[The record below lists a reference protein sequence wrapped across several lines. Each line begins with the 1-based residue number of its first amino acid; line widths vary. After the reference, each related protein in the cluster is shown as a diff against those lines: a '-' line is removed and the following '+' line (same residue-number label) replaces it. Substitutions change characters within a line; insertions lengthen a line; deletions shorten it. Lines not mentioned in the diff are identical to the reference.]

1 MAHLDSQEDKLVGL
15 KNSVCII
22 TGGGSGIGRASGLMM
37 AEEGAVCVAVGRT
50 VSKVE
55 AVRDEIVEAGGAAE
69 AYGVDVGDKDSV
81 DSMVEEVIG
90 RHGKVD
96 VLVNN
101 AGHSSPRRMLLTT
114 TPDDLRS
121 VYDSNLVGSVF
132 CTQAVVPSM
141 VDAGQ
146 GTVINVSSM
155 AGVSA
160 SPLAGMSY
168 SAAKAAVINFTA
180 FINAEYR
187 NTGIRASVVIPGE
200 VDTPIL
206 DGRPVVPDTDARS
219 TMVTAED
226 TAEAITLIA
235 RLPQRAAIPELIIRP
250 TWLRDTSG
258 EVNIA

>member
-1 MAHLDSQEDKLVGL
+1 MSL
-15 KNSVCII
+15 KGKICVI
-22 TGGGSGIGRASGLMM
+22 TGGGSGIGRASAIQM
-37 AEEGAVCVAVGRT
+37 AAEGAVAVVVGRT
-50 VSKVE
+50 ASKVE
-55 AVRDEIVEAGGAAE
+55 AVRDEIAAGGGAAQ
-69 AYGVDVGDKDSV
+69 AYGVDVGDEDGVRRMV
-81 DSMVEEVIG
+81 DEILDA
-90 RHGKVD
+90 RGKID
-96 VLVNN
+96 VFVNN

-114 TPDDLRS
+114 TAEDLRS
-121 VYDSNLVGSVF
+121 VYESNLVGSVF
-132 CTQAVVPSM
+132 CSQAVVPSM
-141 VDAGQ
+141 KKAGR
-146 GTVINVSSM
+146 GTIINVSSM

-180 FINAEYR
+180 FLNAELR

-206 DGRPVVPDTDARS
+206 DGRPVVPDAEARQ

-258 EVNIA
+258 EANVA

>member
-1 MAHLDSQEDKLVGL
+1 MTLQNKI
-15 KNSVCII
+15 CII
-22 TGGGSGIGRASGLMM
+22 TGGGSGIGRASAIQM
-37 AEEGAVCVAVGRT
+37 ASEGAVVVVVGRT
-50 VSKVE
+50 LSKVE
-55 AVRDEIVEAGGAAE
+55 AVRDEIAANGGAAQ
-69 AYGVDVGDKDSV
+69 AYGVDVGDEDGV
-81 DSMVEEVIG
+81 RRMVAEILDARG
-90 RHGKVD
+90 AID

-114 TPDDLRS
+114 TAEDLRS
-121 VYDSNLVGSVF
+121 VYESNLVGSVF
-132 CTQAVVPSM
+132 CSQAVVPSM
-141 VDAGQ
+141 KKAGR
-146 GTVINVSSM
+146 GTIINVSSM

-180 FINAEYR
+180 FLNAELR

-206 DGRPVVPDTDARS
+206 DGRPVVPDAEARQ

-258 EVNIA
+258 EANVA

>member
-1 MAHLDSQEDKLVGL
+1 MGL
-15 KNSVCII
+15 KNKVCII
-22 TGGGSGIGRASGLMM
+22 TGGGSGIGRSSGLMM
-37 AEEGAVCVAVGRT
+37 AEEGAVVVAVGRT
-50 VSKVE
+50 ASKVE
-55 AVRDEIVEAGGAAE
+55 QVRDEIVSNGGTAE
-69 AYGVDVGDKDSV
+69 AYGVDVADKDGV
-81 DSMVEEVIG
+81 TDMVNEVLRKHG
-90 RHGKVD
+90 RVD

-101 AGHSSPRRMLLTT
+101 AGHSSPHRMLLTT
-114 TPDDLRS
+114 TLDDLRS

-132 CTQAVVPSM
+132 CTQSVVPAM
-141 VDAGQ
+141 VDAGR
-146 GTVINVSSM
+146 GTIINVSSM
-155 AGVSA
+155 AGVNA

-180 FINAEYR
+180 FLNTEYR

-206 DGRPVVPDTDARS
+206 DGRPVVPSAEARE

-250 TWLRDTSG
+250 TWLRDTSAEAG
-258 EVNIA
+258 IA

>member
-1 MAHLDSQEDKLVGL
+1 MSLEGKI
-15 KNSVCII
+15 CII
-22 TGGGSGIGRASGLMM
+22 TGGGSGIGRASAVQM
-37 AEEGAVCVAVGRT
+37 ASEGAVAVVVGRT
-50 VSKVE
+50 ASKVE
-55 AVRDEIVEAGGAAE
+55 AVRDEIAAAGGVSQ
-69 AYGVDVGDKDSV
+69 AYGVDVGDEAGVKR
-81 DSMVEEVIG
+81 MVAEILDAHG
-90 RHGKVD
+90 RID

-114 TPDDLRS
+114 TAEDLRS
-121 VYDSNLVGSVF
+121 VYESNLVGSVF
-132 CTQAVVPSM
+132 CSQAVVPAMKS
-141 VDAGQ
+141 AGS
-146 GTVINVSSM
+146 GTIINVSSM

-180 FINAEYR
+180 FLNAELR

-206 DGRPVVPDTDARS
+206 DGRPVVPDAKARE

-258 EVNIA
+258 EANIA

>member
-1 MAHLDSQEDKLVGL
+1 MGL
-15 KNSVCII
+15 KNKVCII
-22 TGGGSGIGRASGLMM
+22 TGGGSGIGRSSGLMM
-37 AEEGAVCVAVGRT
+37 AEEGAVVVAVGRT
-50 VSKVE
+50 ASKVE
-55 AVRDEIVEAGGAAE
+55 QVRDEIVSNGGTAE
-69 AYGVDVGDKDSV
+69 AYGVNVADKDGV
-81 DSMVEEVIG
+81 TAMVNEVLTKHG
-90 RHGKVD
+90 RVD

-101 AGHSSPRRMLLTT
+101 AGHSSPHRMLLTT
-114 TPDDLRS
+114 TLDDLRS

-132 CTQAVVPSM
+132 CTQSVVPAM
-141 VDAGQ
+141 VDAGR
-146 GTVINVSSM
+146 GTIINVSSM
-155 AGVSA
+155 AGVNA

-180 FINAEYR
+180 FLNAEYR

-206 DGRPVVPDTDARS
+206 DGRPVVPSAEARE

-250 TWLRDTSG
+250 TWLRDTSA
-258 EVNIA
+258 EINIA

>member
-1 MAHLDSQEDKLVGL
+1 MGMKDM
-15 KNSVCII
+15 VCII
-22 TGGGSGIGRASGLMM
+22 TGGGSGIGRASGLML
-37 AEEGAVCVAVGRT
+37 AEEGAIVVAVGRT
-50 VSKVE
+50 SSKVE
-55 AVRDEIVEAGGAAE
+55 QVRDEIVQGGGRAE
-69 AYGVDVGDKDSV
+69 AFGVDVTDKDGV
-81 DSMVEEVIG
+81 DEMIAQILASHG
-90 RHGKVD
+90 RVD

-101 AGHSSPRRMLLTT
+101 AGHSSPHRMLMTT
-114 TPDDLRS
+114 TPDDLHS

-141 VDAGQ
+141 TEAGQ
-146 GTVINVSSM
+146 GTIINVSSM
-155 AGVSA
+155 AGVNA

-180 FINAEYR
+180 FLNTELR

-206 DGRPVVPDTDARS
+206 DGRPVVPSPEARE

-250 TWLRDTSG
+250 TWLRDTSA
-258 EVNIA
+258 EINVA

>member
-1 MAHLDSQEDKLVGL
+1 MSLEGKICV
-15 KNSVCII
+15 I
-22 TGGGSGIGRASGLMM
+22 TGGGSGIGRASAIQM
-37 AEEGAVCVAVGRT
+37 AAEGAVAVVVGRT
-50 VSKVE
+50 ASKVE
-55 AVRDEIVEAGGAAE
+55 AVRDEIAAGGGAAQ
-69 AYGVDVGDKDSV
+69 AYGVDVGDEDGV
-81 DSMVEEVIG
+81 RRMVAEILDA
-90 RHGKVD
+90 RGKID

-114 TPDDLRS
+114 TAEDLRS
-121 VYDSNLVGSVF
+121 VYESNLVGSVF
-132 CTQAVVPSM
+132 CSQAVVPSM
-141 VDAGQ
+141 KKAGR
-146 GTVINVSSM
+146 GTIINVSSM

-180 FINAEYR
+180 FLNAELR

-206 DGRPVVPDTDARS
+206 DGRPVVPDAEARQ

-258 EVNIA
+258 EANVA

>member
-1 MAHLDSQEDKLVGL
+1 MSLEGKICV
-15 KNSVCII
+15 I
-22 TGGGSGIGRASGLMM
+22 TGGGSGIGRASAIQM
-37 AEEGAVCVAVGRT
+37 AAEGAVAVVVGRT
-50 VSKVE
+50 ASKVE
-55 AVRDEIVEAGGAAE
+55 AVRDEIAAGGGSAQ
-69 AYGVDVGDKDSV
+69 AYGVDVGDEDGVRRMV
-81 DSMVEEVIG
+81 DEILDA
-90 RHGKVD
+90 RGKID

-114 TPDDLRS
+114 TAEDLRS
-121 VYDSNLVGSVF
+121 VYESNLVGSVF
-132 CTQAVVPSM
+132 CSQAVVPSM
-141 VDAGQ
+141 KKAGR
-146 GTVINVSSM
+146 GTIINVSSM

-180 FINAEYR
+180 FLNAELR

-206 DGRPVVPDTDARS
+206 DGRPVVPDAEARQ

-258 EVNIA
+258 EANIA

>member
-1 MAHLDSQEDKLVGL
+1 MSLEGKICV
-15 KNSVCII
+15 I
-22 TGGGSGIGRASGLMM
+22 TGGGSGIGRASAIQM
-37 AEEGAVCVAVGRT
+37 AAEGAVAVVVGRT
-50 VSKVE
+50 ASKVE
-55 AVRDEIVEAGGAAE
+55 AVRDEIAAGGGAAQ
-69 AYGVDVGDKDSV
+69 AYGVDVGDEDGV
-81 DSMVEEVIG
+81 RRMVSEILDA
-90 RHGKVD
+90 RGKID
-96 VLVNN
+96 VLINN

-114 TPDDLRS
+114 TAEDLRS
-121 VYDSNLVGSVF
+121 VYESNLVGSVF
-132 CTQAVVPSM
+132 CSQAVVPSM
-141 VDAGQ
+141 KKAGR
-146 GTVINVSSM
+146 GTIINVSSM

-180 FINAEYR
+180 FLNAELR

-206 DGRPVVPDTDARS
+206 DGRPVVPDAEARQ

-258 EVNIA
+258 EANVA

>member
-1 MAHLDSQEDKLVGL
+1 M
-15 KNSVCII
+15 
-22 TGGGSGIGRASGLMM
+22 
-37 AEEGAVCVAVGRT
+37 
-50 VSKVE
+50 E
-55 AVRDEIVEAGGAAE
+55 AVRDEIAAAGGVSQAC
-69 AYGVDVGDKDSV
+69 GVDVGDEGGVKR
-81 DSMVEEVIG
+81 MVAEILDAHG
-90 RHGKVD
+90 RID

-114 TPDDLRS
+114 TAEDLRS
-121 VYDSNLVGSVF
+121 VYESNLVGSVF
-132 CTQAVVPSM
+132 CSQAVVPAMKS
-141 VDAGQ
+141 AGS
-146 GTVINVSSM
+146 GTIINVSSM

-180 FINAEYR
+180 FLNAELR

-206 DGRPVVPDTDARS
+206 DGRPVVPDAKARE

-258 EVNIA
+258 EANIA